1 MMRRVTLL
9 LSGVPQ
15 NVTLTELSYNLD
27 CLFNTDE
34 IGTFKIRDLPNHP
47 QTNKRQIALDF
58 LSSFDA
64 MVAQEKLDS
73 YNYTM
78 KDGRQYTLRAK
89 INKTEEYQCK
99 NSNSPEQCGSSIWYG
114 ANWQSLAFLPNMDGE
129 MYHRANARLDA
140 QLDLLKKQKLVIEK
154 EKEILREKRRLKRE
168 YGSMPACDESEA
180 SSSKRSRSRSRDRR
194 SSSRHRSRSRERV
207 HHDSRRRSSKDREL
221 ILLQIEWHD
230 EGRAKIRDHRSRSKH
245 RSKSYEKRARDQ
257 KSGSREHEDPGSRK
271 RSRQRSRSKESQ
283 DDSGSSRDRIYRDRR
298 SRSRESVHRESS
310 KEQMTRSYGGRYKNK
325 RSSRERNYRD
335 LRSTSKERRASRDG
349 RSRSKERW
357 SRSDER
363 GHAYRRS
370 CSRERAYRNLRSTSR
385 ERYYRTQRSRSK
397 EPTRWSRE
405 RRSRSRERMMSSHE
419 GRSTYRRS
427 KSRDRN
433 THISDRSTRII
444 TDWHPR
450 RSRSCE
456 RRPNLPLAIMPGS
469 PKRLKSPIG
478 ITIVSYEEDYTPIDN
493 MKSKTGVQFDKEFI
507 KVENEGENTVQ
518 GEATL
523 ANRNK
528 TCNIMKDKKQKNK
541 EEKRIAKFNSKV
553 KKAEMLEGK
562 VKEFAKDVMVLLI
575 ILLEELMNKDKFRLS
590 AFNKVLLIKKLEKV
604 VEERIEPLARS
615 KKSTDVEVLRKYK
628 KLYPREVDSLLIK
641 QMLDKIPKIQVLE
654 PQSTAT
660 VTSEHLVPHTLDP
673 VIWRMEDVEE
683 QQDHRNNSTLSENEI
698 PINDNLSHINQ
709 EHNIIDLDSETSLP
723 IIKKEKIEVEERPVT
738 IDIDSTEKPVPR
750 HPQFVV
756 VIKCLVKKMNKVGLR
771 QLLHKNNLKVK
782 HFYLALR
789 HILRHMLK
797 GQGYVPRLEIISKF
811 REVYPLEKDEEFV
824 KNVIKNIK
832 DGKYPGCMDVVEVV
846 IDSDNDIND
855 SPDEVVIIE
864 KPQVL
869 VTVPDSDDEED
880 KKPIIK
886 VTNLECG
893 PARDMPSLSPENPGS
908 NVRTVD
914 SPTPTPGPS
923 QATVVA
929 NPDQAVISPVNGN
942 IDKPAQDTP
951 SAVNSSLAE
960 VISPCHAQA
969 MRDATN
975 LGLDTTG
982 PAKLGPT
989 KQLAKKEPKKT
1000 TTAVDADMHI
1010 KESKYIIE
1018 YILFME
1024 SKLLCKILARYNIK
1038 DKRAD
1043 FFRNAEIR
1051 IRSRVKTILLE
1062 NPCKEARHSPE
1073 PSDKDNTIQS
1083 GTASATDNEVIDS
1096 QHCAERIEERMS
1108 QTPNDYSKD
1117 NQIEISNITDYDS
1130 NKLKDEAVQDNLN
1143 TKENKED
1150 TSSNKL
1156 DVSVQDNFN
1165 SKDNNEEND
1174 SNNLKVT
1181 AITIVTSIDDLLAK
1195 TTNANNSE
1203 EVPVHDIKEELEY
1216 EEDRPDNSSLQLVL
1230 DGGPV
1235 VTSITIMTSDAEL
1248 YSIGQDGHKK
1258 VNEIKNE
1265 EDADENL
1272 LNEIER
1278 DINNDKFS
1286 LEINKEYNFNNSI
1299 QTGTLEHNVGVINS
1313 EFTSDNIIIPQE
1325 NRTEDD
1331 DETIESIGRFVASMY

>member
-1 MMRRVTLL
+1 MMQRVTLL

-15 NVTLTELSYNLD
+15 YVTLTELSCNLD
-27 CLFNTDE
+27 RLFNTDE

-64 MVAQEKLDS
+64 MVAQGKLEG
-73 YNYTM
+73 YEYTM

-89 INKTEEYQCK
+89 INKSEEYQCK
-99 NSNSPEQCGSSIWYG
+99 NSLIPEESGSTIWYG
-114 ANWQSLAFLPNMDGE
+114 ADWQTLALLPNVDGE
-129 MYHRANARLDA
+129 MYHRANAQLDA
-140 QLDLLKKQKLVIEK
+140 QLDLLKKQQLVIEK

-168 YGSMPACDESEA
+168 YGSMHAYDESEA

-194 SSSRHRSRSRERV
+194 SNSRYRSRSRERV
-207 HHDSRRRSSKDREL
+207 HHDSRRRSSKDRES
-221 ILLQIEWHD
+221 ILPQIEWHD
-230 EGRAKIRDHRSRSKH
+230 EERAKRSDHRSRSKD
-245 RSKSYEKRARDQ
+245 RSMSYEKRTRDQ
-257 KSGSREHEDPGSRK
+257 KSGSREYKDPGSRK
-271 RSRQRSRSKESQ
+271 GSRQRSRSKERQ
-283 DDSGSSRDRIYRDRR
+283 DDSRSSRNRRIRRDRR

-310 KEQMTRSYGGRYKNK
+310 KEQITRSYEGRHKNN
-325 RSSRERNYRD
+325 RSSRERNYRN

-357 SRSDER
+357 SRSNER
-363 GHAYRRS
+363 GHLRRRSCSRERAYRNLRS

-405 RRSRSRERMMSSHE
+405 RRSHSRERMTGSHE
-419 GRSTYRRS
+419 KRSTYRRS
-427 KSRDRN
+427 KSRDPN
-433 THISDRSTRII
+433 THISDRSTRISS
-444 TDWHPR
+444 TYWHPR

-478 ITIVSYEEDYTPIDN
+478 IKIVSYEEDYTPINN
-493 MKSKTGVQFDKEFI
+493 MNSKTGVQVDKEFI

-518 GEATL
+518 EEATP
-523 ANRNK
+523 ANKNK

-553 KKAEMLEGK
+553 KKADMLEAK

-590 AFNKVLLIKKLEKV
+590 ASNKVLLLKKLERV

-628 KLYPREVDSLLIK
+628 KLYPREVDLLLIK
-641 QMLDKIPKIQVLE
+641 QMLDKIPKIKVLE
-654 PQSTAT
+654 PQSAAT
-660 VTSEHLVPHTLDP
+660 VTSEHLVPHTLDTE
-673 VIWRMEDVEE
+673 IWNVEDVEE
-683 QQDHRNNSTLSENEI
+683 QQDHRNNLTLPENEI
-698 PINDNLSHINQ
+698 PIISINENLSHIQQ
-709 EHNIIDLDSETSLP
+709 EPTIIDLDLDTGTSSP
-723 IIKKEKIEVEERPVT
+723 MIKKEKIEVEERPVT
-738 IDIDSTEKPVPR
+738 IDIDSAEKPVPR
-750 HPQFVV
+750 HPQFIV

-771 QLLHKNNLKVK
+771 QLLHKNNLKIV
-782 HFYLALR
+782 HFNLALR

-832 DGKYPGCMDVVEVV
+832 GGKYPGCMDVVEV

-855 SPDEVVIIE
+855 SPDEVVLIE
-864 KPQVL
+864 KPQIL

-880 KKPIIK
+880 KKPIIE

-893 PARDMPSLSPENPGS
+893 RTRDMPSLSPENPGS
-908 NVRTVD
+908 NVRSVD
-914 SPTPTPGPS
+914 SPSPGPS

-929 NPDQAVISPVNGN
+929 NPGQTVSSPVNGN
-942 IDKPAQDTP
+942 IDKPAQDMP
-951 SAVNSSLAE
+951 SSVNSSRAE
-960 VISPCHAQA
+960 VTPPCHAQA
-969 MRDATN
+969 MKDATN

-982 PAKLGPT
+982 PAKLGPN

-1000 TTAVDADMHI
+1000 ATAVDAEDMHI
-1010 KESKYIIE
+1010 
-1018 YILFME
+1018 
-1024 SKLLCKILARYNIK
+1024 IK
-1038 DKRAD
+1038 
-1043 FFRNAEIR
+1043 
-1051 IRSRVKTILLE
+1051 S
-1062 NPCKEARHSPE
+1062 KEALHSPE
-1073 PSDKDNTIQS
+1073 PSDNTIQP
-1083 GTASATDNEVIDS
+1083 GTASATEIQLIDS
-1096 QHCAERIEERMS
+1096 QHCAERIEERTS

-1117 NQIEISNITDYDS
+1117 KQRENSNVTEYD
-1130 NKLKDEAVQDNLN
+1130 NDKLKDEPVQDNLN

-1150 TSSNKL
+1150 TNSNKL
-1156 DVSVQDNFN
+1156 KEVSVQDNLN
-1165 SKDNNEEND
+1165 SKENKEEND
-1174 SNNLKVT
+1174 SNNPKVT

-1203 EVPVHDIKEELEY
+1203 DVPVHDIKEELEY
-1216 EEDRPDNSSLQLVL
+1216 EEDRPDNSSLELVP
-1230 DGGPV
+1230 DSGPV

-1248 YSIGQDGHKK
+1248 YSIGQDGHRN
-1258 VNEIKNE
+1258 VNKIKNE

-1272 LNEIER
+1272 LNDIER

-1286 LEINKEYNFNNSI
+1286 LEINKEYSFNNSI
-1299 QTGTLEHNVGVINS
+1299 QSGTVEHNVSVINS
-1313 EFTSDNIIIPQE
+1313 EFTSDNIIIPEE
-1325 NRTEDD
+1325 NKTEDD